1 LLIIN
6 KEAQNR
12 NHNVMSTK
20 RSEFLKG
27 IKAELPILLG
37 VIPFGFIYGVSAR
50 GAGIPPFAAQAMSFI
65 VFGGSAQFVIVQLI
79 GAGVPAG
86 IIILTAAIINLR
98 HALYSA
104 SLAPYLKRLQR
115 GWQMFLAYLLTDE
128 AYAVV
133 ITHYHQPG
141 EATRKHWYFLG
152 AGLTLWST
160 WQVSTAVGIILG
172 AEVPV
177 SWSLDF
183 TLPLTFIAI
192 VVPTLKERAG
202 VATAATAG
210 IVAVLAAGLPF
221 RLGLVV
227 ATLIG
232 ISIGMCLEPRD
243 NKHVNTRKG
252 KEQNV
257 VQESSLAEQ
266 IELSPE

>member
-1 LLIIN
+1 
-6 KEAQNR
+6 
-12 NHNVMSTK
+12 
-20 RSEFLKG
+20 
-27 IKAELPILLG
+27 
-37 VIPFGFIYGVSAR
+37 
-50 GAGIPPFAAQAMSFI
+50 
-65 VFGGSAQFVIVQLI
+65 
-79 GAGVPAG
+79 
-86 IIILTAAIINLR
+86 
-98 HALYSA
+98 
-104 SLAPYLKRLQR
+104 
-115 GWQMFLAYLLTDE
+115 MFLAYLLTDE

-172 AEVPV
+172 AEVPA

-243 NKHVNTRKG
+243 NKHVNTHKG
-252 KEQNV
+252 EEQNV
-257 VQESSLAEQ
+257 VQELSPTEQ
-266 IELSPE
+266 IELSPERPVRKDEVG

>member
-1 LLIIN
+1 
-6 KEAQNR
+6 
-12 NHNVMSTK
+12 MSTK

-27 IKAELPILLG
+27 IKDELPILLG
-37 VIPFGFIYGVSAR
+37 VIPFGFIYGVTAR
-50 GAGIPPFAAQAMSFI
+50 STGIPPFVAQAMSFI

-86 IIILTAAIINLR
+86 IIILTATIINLR

-133 ITHYHQPG
+133 VTHYQQRG
-141 EATRKHWYFLG
+141 DATKKHWYFLG

-160 WQVSTAVGIILG
+160 WQVSTAIGIILG
-172 AEVPV
+172 AEVPA

-232 ISIGMCLEPRD
+232 ISIGMCLEPMG
-243 NKHVNTRKG
+243 NKHVNPRESTK
-252 KEQNV
+252 QNV
-257 VQESSLAEQ
+257 DKRFSQT
-266 IELSPE
+266 ELSETSSASAASKEDE